1 MPYLKFSTSVDKTA
15 AVLASARSGMD
26 ACGIWYLCFPQNAF
40 VSPRLLAMLTSWALE
55 MQGRDVQFAVIADD
69 ETSRYLDRMN
79 FQSIIGAQ
87 KLGVR
92 KNVEAGRFIPLF
104 LIDSG
109 ASQSKAVDTLCDV
122 MLRQFEN
129 ARMLLPSFEWAVNEI
144 TDNILIHSQSK
155 TPGVISAQ
163 YYPTRHELE
172 IAVVDQG
179 LGLLG
184 TLGPSQNAKDEREA
198 IELAL
203 TRGVTRDTT
212 VGQGNGLAGTEL
224 IIKRNAGSLRLWS
237 CDAMVQINAKSRKFV
252 AVPSVNGVG
261 LALKFDV
268 RNPIDLADTW
278 LGQPSHTYIDREAE
292 KLEDGGAV
300 VHIVNECESVGS
312 REPARRLRNKF
323 MAMLPEV
330 SEQSIVFD
338 FDGCRAPSSSFL
350 DELFG
355 RMALQ
360 MGLDAFQRRCSIRGL
375 DGSLIDRANVVI
387 DQRVRQGDSL
397 PDWEDADN

>member
-1 MPYLKFSTSVDKTA
+1 MPYLNLPVSVDKIA
-15 AVLASARSGMD
+15 SLLASWRHNVDTD
-26 ACGIWYLCFPQNAF
+26 ATWHLCFPSNIF
-40 VSPRLLAMLTSWALE
+40 ISPRLLAMLTSWALE
-55 MQGRDVQFAVIADD
+55 MQGRGVQFSVMADD
-69 ETSRYLDRMN
+69 ETRRYLDRME
-79 FQSIIGAQ
+79 FQAIVGAQ

-92 KNVEAGRFIPLF
+92 KKVEAGRFIPLF

-122 MLRQFEN
+122 ILRQFEN
-129 ARMLLPSFEWAVNEI
+129 ARLLLPSFEWAVNEI

-163 YYPTRHELE
+163 FYPSRHELE

-184 TLGPSQNAKDEREA
+184 TLGPSQQAKDERDA
-198 IELAL
+198 IQLAL
-203 TRGVTRDTT
+203 TRGVTRDSS

-237 CDAMVQINAKSRKFV
+237 CGSMVQVNAKARKFT
-252 AVPSVNGVG
+252 AVPIVNGVG
-261 LALKFDV
+261 LALTFDV

-323 MAMLPEV
+323 MAMLPEL
-330 SEQSIVFD
+330 SEQNIVFD
-338 FDGCRAPSSSFL
+338 FDRCRAPSSSFL

-360 MGLDAFQRRCSIRGL
+360 MGLYAFQSRCSIRGL

-387 DQRVRQGDSL
+387 DQRVRQGDNL
-397 PDWEDADN
+397 PDWDDAD

>member
-1 MPYLKFSTSVDKTA
+1 
-15 AVLASARSGMD
+15 
-26 ACGIWYLCFPQNAF
+26 
-40 VSPRLLAMLTSWALE
+40 
-55 MQGRDVQFAVIADD
+55 
-69 ETSRYLDRMN
+69 
-79 FQSIIGAQ
+79 
-87 KLGVR
+87 
-92 KNVEAGRFIPLF
+92 

-109 ASQSKAVDTLCDV
+109 ASQSRAVDTICDV

-129 ARMLLPSFEWAVNEI
+129 ARMLLPSFEWAVNEV
-144 TDNILIHSQSK
+144 TDNILIHSQSP

-163 YYPTRHELE
+163 YYQSRHELE

-184 TLGPSQNAKDEREA
+184 TLGPSQNAKDERDA
-198 IELAL
+198 IQLAL
-203 TRGVTRDTT
+203 TRGVTRDTS

-237 CDAMVQINAKSRKFV
+237 CDSMVQINAKSRKFS
-252 AVPSVNGVG
+252 AVPNVNGVG
-261 LALKFDV
+261 LVLKFNV
-268 RNPIDLADTW
+268 RNPIDLAETW

-300 VHIVNECESVGS
+300 VRIVNECESVGS

-323 MAMLPEV
+323 MAMLPEL
-330 SEQSIVFD
+330 SQQSIVFD

-360 MGLDAFQRRCSIRGL
+360 MGLAAFQRRCSIRGL